1 MNVTTEKN
9 SIKYWAED
17 DQPREKMMNKGRNAL
32 SDAELLAILL
42 SSGNR
47 DESAVALSKRILK
60 DSQNDLNLLARLT
73 LADFKKYNGVGD
85 AKAVTIAAAL
95 ELGRRRKLS
104 DKQELIK
111 VVSSGTAYEEV
122 KQYFEDLNHEE
133 FWVILVNRA
142 SQIINISQI
151 SKGGVSGT
159 YVDGKIIF
167 KTAIDKLASGLIL
180 AHNHPSGNLQ
190 PSIEDKKLTKKLRE
204 FGDFIEIPILD
215 HLIITDK
222 GYFSFAD
229 EGILRV

>member
-42 SSGNR
+42 ASGNR
-47 DESAVALSKRILK
+47 NESAVALAKRILK
-60 DSQNDLNLLARLT
+60 DYQNDLNLMGRLT
-73 LADFKKYNGVGD
+73 LADFKKYKGVGD

-95 ELGRRRKLS
+95 ELGRRRKLN
-104 DKQELIK
+104 DKQELVK
-111 VVSSGTAYEEV
+111 VVSSGTAYNEV

-190 PSIEDKKLTKKLRE
+190 PSVEDKKLTKRLRE